1 MAAFQ
6 CRICQIAVPRHRAID
21 LFGPKVVKE
30 KLCCRISDLL
40 DVPVSAN
47 DGLSQY
53 ICEKCKR
60 KLDRLE
66 RAAEELND
74 FRLQAHRTYQE
85 LGLRRRDLRERKRLA
100 QQSVYL
106 LTLPRAGLL
115 QRSCIKDTWTLSKVS
130 AQQLILYCQVKN
142 K

>member
-6 CRICQIAVPRHRAID
+6 CRICQVAVPRHRTID
-21 LFGPKVVKE
+21 LFGPKAVKE
-30 KLCCRISDLL
+30 KLSRRICDLL

-85 LGLRRRDLRERKRLA
+85 LGLRRRDLKRTKETSSAVGVSPDTAKSRSPPKKL
-100 QQSVYL
+100 Y
-106 LTLPRAGLL
+106 
-115 QRSCIKDTWTLSKVS
+115 QRHLDFEQGKCTTIDIVLSS
-130 AQQLILYCQVKN
+130 
-142 K
+142 